1 MKEKGKHPS
10 PTLGDN
16 LEGFQISVEEVKQYE
31 PSFRRWLV
39 QEIESGRMSL
49 LEARERFN
57 LPYHFST
64 LYRQWQLKYSDQI
77 VVSLRNMTEQERTKF
92 KAQEDRI
99 RQLERQL
106 DDAQLK
112 VKALNV
118 LVDIAEKEYKIPL
131 RKKAGAKQ

>member
-1 MKEKGKHPS
+1 MKEKEKHPS

-99 RQLERQL
+99 RQLERQV

>member
-1 MKEKGKHPS
+1 
-10 PTLGDN
+10 
-16 LEGFQISVEEVKQYE
+16 
-31 PSFRRWLV
+31 
-39 QEIESGRMSL
+39 
-49 LEARERFN
+49 
-57 LPYHFST
+57 
-64 LYRQWQLKYSDQI
+64 
-77 VVSLRNMTEQERTKF
+77 MTEQERTKF

>member
-1 MKEKGKHPS
+1 MKEKEKHPS

>member
-1 MKEKGKHPS
+1 MKEKEKHPT

>member
-1 MKEKGKHPS
+1 MKEKEKHPS

-57 LPYHFST
+57 LPYHFSK

-99 RQLERQL
+99 RQLERQV